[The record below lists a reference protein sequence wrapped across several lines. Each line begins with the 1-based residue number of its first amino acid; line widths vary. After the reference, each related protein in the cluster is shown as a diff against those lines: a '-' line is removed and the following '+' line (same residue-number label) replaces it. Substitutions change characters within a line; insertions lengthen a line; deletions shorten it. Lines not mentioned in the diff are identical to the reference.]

1 MVSYSWDWE
10 YVLNCF
16 KFGFQIPFESPRTF
30 SSIKGLEGVVGDKIK
45 KEKEDGK
52 VVGPFD
58 SPPVSTL
65 WVFPLEIVPKK
76 ASSEYQLISLLTPKG
91 NW

>member
-30 SSIKGLEGVVGDKIK
+30 SSIKGLEGVVGDKEK
-45 KEKEDGK
+45 K
-52 VVGPFD
+52 
-58 SPPVSTL
+58 
-65 WVFPLEIVPKK
+65 
-76 ASSEYQLISLLTPKG
+76 
-91 NW
+91 